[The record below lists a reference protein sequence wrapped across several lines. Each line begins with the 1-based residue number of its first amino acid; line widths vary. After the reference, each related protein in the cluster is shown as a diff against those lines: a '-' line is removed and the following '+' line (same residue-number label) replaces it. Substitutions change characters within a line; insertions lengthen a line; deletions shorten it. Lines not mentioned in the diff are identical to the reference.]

1 MPERRRETT
10 PVEKRM
16 PQDHLLG
23 LKQVGVATKVDTEDI
38 DIALFKL
45 NLLSE
50 TLDDVSRKLDK
61 VLKKQRKLNK

>member
-1 MPERRRETT
+1 M

-23 LKQVGVATKVDTEDI
+23 LKQVGVAIKVDTEDI